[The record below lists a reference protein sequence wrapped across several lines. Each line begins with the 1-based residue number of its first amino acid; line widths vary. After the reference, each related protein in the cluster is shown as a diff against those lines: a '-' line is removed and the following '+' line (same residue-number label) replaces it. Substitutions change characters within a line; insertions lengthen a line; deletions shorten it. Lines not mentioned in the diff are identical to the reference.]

1 MNIHVI
7 QPEDNI
13 YSIANY
19 YGVSVERLLVENDIF
34 DPNNLIVGEA
44 LVIIKPAR
52 TYIVQEGDSLESIA
66 KSQGTD
72 TMELLRNNP
81 NVSDREL
88 YVGEELVISYEGE
101 RTDLI
106 KTDGFAY
113 PFINRDTLRKTLP
126 YLTYLTVYAYEITE
140 TGNLVDID
148 DLEIIQIAKDYN
160 VVPIMYITVPI
171 EKEGV
176 NMTIAHSLI
185 SDAQIQNNFLDD
197 TMAALRNKGYY
208 GININT
214 PFIQP
219 EDRQPYVEFIDK
231 ITKLLNSEGYTV
243 AITIAPSTF
252 EASTGLI
259 YEGVDYIGLGL
270 AANEVL
276 YQLTYAW
283 RMPNNLPINALPFQA
298 VLQTLRNATMLIHPN
313 KCMLGISNVGYLWE
327 FPFFAAIINARFIN
341 YNSAIRLASNTGS
354 VIEFNQPS
362 NSSFFQYVENG
373 REYMVWFKDARS
385 LYPWIV
391 YSKEYG
397 LQGVSIWNITY
408 FVTYLWLTINAHY
421 VIEKL
426 I

>member
-1 MNIHVI
+1 MNIHVV

-19 YGVSVERLLVENDIF
+19 YGVSVERLLLENDIF

-44 LVIIKPAR
+44 LVIIKPAQI
-52 TYIVQEGDSLESIA
+52 YIVQAGDSIEGIA
-66 KSQGTD
+66 KSQGID

-88 YVGEELVISYEGE
+88 SIGDELVISYEGV
-101 RTDLI
+101 RTDSI

-113 PFINRDTLRKTLP
+113 PFIDRDTLRKTLP

-140 TGNLVDID
+140 TGKLVDID
-148 DLEIIQIAKDYN
+148 DLEIIQIAKDYH

-176 NMTIAHSLI
+176 NTTIAHSLI
-185 SDAQIQNNFLDD
+185 NDTEIQNNFLNDILA
-197 TMAALRNKGYY
+197 TLRSKGYY

-231 ITKLLNSEGYTV
+231 ITKLLNSKGYTV

-283 RMPNNLPINALPFQA
+283 RMPNNLPISTLPFQA

-327 FPFFAAIINARFIN
+327 FPYFAAIINANFLN
-341 YNSAIRLASNTGS
+341 YNSAIRLAGDTDS

-362 NSSFFQYVENG
+362 HSSYFNYDEED
-373 REYMVWFKDARS
+373 REYMAWFKDIRS
-385 LYPWIV
+385 HFPWIV
-391 YSKEYG
+391 YSHEYG
-397 LQGVSIWNITY
+397 LKGVSVWNITY
-408 FVTYLWLTINAHY
+408 FISYLWLVINAHY
-421 VIEKL
+421 LTEK
-426 I
+426 II